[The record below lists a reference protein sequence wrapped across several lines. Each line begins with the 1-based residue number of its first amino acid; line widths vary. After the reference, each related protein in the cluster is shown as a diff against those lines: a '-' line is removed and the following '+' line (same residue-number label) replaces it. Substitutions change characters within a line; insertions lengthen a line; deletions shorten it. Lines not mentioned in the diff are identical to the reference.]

1 MSIIKWVPDSEPM
14 DVEKWF
20 FGEAPMRLPMTPAVD
35 VYEKDGAVVVEAPIP
50 GFDPEKVNIQ
60 FEDGVLM
67 ISGESEKRKEV
78 DDKNYYRQEV
88 RTGKFART
96 VTLPVAVDG
105 GRAEAEYHNGV
116 LKIIVP
122 KMAEKKAKSIKINV
136 KR

>member
-14 DVEKWF
+14 DLEKWF
-20 FGEAPMRLPMTPAVD
+20 FGEAPMRAMTPAVD

-78 DDKNYYRQEV
+78 DDKNYYRKEV
-88 RTGKFART
+88 RTGRFARS
-96 VTLPVAVDG
+96 VALPVAVDG
-105 GRAEAEYHNGV
+105 ERAEAEYHNGV
-116 LKIIVP
+116 LKITVP
-122 KMAEKKAKSIKINV
+122 KMEEKKAKSIKINV
-136 KR
+136 KK

>member
-1 MSIIKWVPDSEPM
+1 MSIIKWVPDSDPM

-20 FGEAPMRLPMTPAVD
+20 FGEAPMRAMTPAVD

-78 DDKNYYRQEV
+78 DDKNYYRKEV
-88 RTGKFART
+88 RTGKFARS
-96 VTLPVAVDG
+96 VSLPVAVDSE
-105 GRAEAEYHNGV
+105 RAEAEYHNGV
-116 LKIIVP
+116 LKITVP
-122 KMAEKKAKSIKINV
+122 KMEEKKAKSIKINV
-136 KR
+136 KK